1 MFSNSS
7 LPRLL
12 LSYAGNNSAD
22 LATFDPDDREAMLR
36 FFLRH
41 GYLQAD
47 GAAARRIIEE
57 RSASVASAGLKLT
70 SKGAWLLEQLRSRGG
85 AMPLF
90 QPA

>member
-12 LSYAGNNSAD
+12 LGYAGGNSAD
-22 LATFDPDDREAMLR
+22 LASFDPDDREAMLR
-36 FFLRH
+36 FFIRH
-41 GYLQAD
+41 GYLQGDSATV
-47 GAAARRIIEE
+47 RRMIEE
-57 RSASVASAGLKLT
+57 RATPVAAAHLKLT
-70 SKGAWLLEQLRSRGG
+70 SKGAWLLNQLRSRGG

>member
-12 LSYAGNNSAD
+12 LSYAGGNSAE
-22 LATFDPDDREAMLR
+22 LASFDPDDREAMLR
-36 FFLRH
+36 FFVRH

-47 GAAARRIIEE
+47 GAAARKALAE
-57 RSASVASAGLKLT
+57 RPGFIASSGLKLT
-70 SKGAWLLEQLRSRGG
+70 SKGAWLLTQLRSRGDV
-85 AMPLF
+85 PLF

>member
-1 MFSNSS
+1 MFSSSS

-12 LSYAGNNSAD
+12 LSYAGGNSAD
-22 LATFDPDDREAMLR
+22 LASFDPEDREAMLR

-47 GAAARRIIEE
+47 DSAARRANDE
-57 RSASVASAGLKLT
+57 RASLVSTASLKLT
-70 SKGAWLLEQLRSRGG
+70 SKGAWLLNQLRTRGG
-85 AMPLF
+85 SMPLF